1 MSQTTKR
8 SRRADGRNA
17 DGETLDPRVVKAIAH
32 PLRHR
37 ILTLLSNR
45 VASPSEMS
53 TELDEPL
60 GNVAYHVRT
69 LLDLGCIELVRTAP
83 RRGALEHYYRA
94 IIRPIFSED
103 DWAQLPIQTRN
114 ALIDQTLRSIVT
126 DVSDAAAGGGFERD
140 DVHASRT
147 VLDLDE
153 AGYGELAGLIS
164 ELVDRAREIH
174 AESIARRAKGK
185 DESEP
190 IATELAIIH
199 FERRTPQ
206 ADDGAAAK
214 RRRK

>member
-8 SRRADGRNA
+8 SRRTDARKVGD
-17 DGETLDPRVVKAIAH
+17 TLDPRVVKAIAH

-69 LLDLGCIELVRTAP
+69 LLDLGCIELVSTAP
-83 RRGALEHYYRA
+83 RRGALEHYYKA
-94 IIRPIFSED
+94 VIRPVFSAD
-103 DWAQLPIQTRN
+103 DWSQLPIQTRN
-114 ALIDQTLRSIVT
+114 ALTDQILSSIVS
-126 DVSDAAAGGGFERD
+126 DVSDAAAGGGFDRD

-147 VLDLDE
+147 VLDLDAE
-153 AGYGELAGLIS
+153 GYRELAGLIG

-174 AESIARRAKGK
+174 AESVSRQAKSK
-185 DESEP
+185 DEAEP

-199 FERRTPQ
+199 FERRSPQ
-206 ADDGAAAK
+206 GGSDGNAPK

>member
-1 MSQTTKR
+1 VSQTSKR
-8 SRRADGRNA
+8 GRRADARKA
-17 DGETLDPRVVKAIAH
+17 GETLDPRVVKAIAH

-114 ALIDQTLRSIVT
+114 ALIDQTLRSIVS
-126 DVSDAAAGGGFERD
+126 DVSDAAAAGGFERD

-153 AGYGELAGLIS
+153 TGYGELAGLIND
-164 ELVDRAREIH
+164 LVDRALEIH
-174 AESIARRAKGK
+174 AESVARRAKSK
-185 DESEP
+185 DGAEP
-190 IATELAIIH
+190 LATELAIIH
-199 FERRTPQ
+199 FERRGTPS
-206 ADDGAAAK
+206 DDGGSK
-214 RRRK
+214 RRRRS